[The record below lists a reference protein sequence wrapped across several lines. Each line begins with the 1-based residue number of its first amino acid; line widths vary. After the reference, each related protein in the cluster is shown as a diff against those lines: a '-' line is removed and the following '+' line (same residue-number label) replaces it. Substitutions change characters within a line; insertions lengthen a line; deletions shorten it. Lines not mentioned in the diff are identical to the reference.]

1 MNRIIRCG
9 ISLLIVVS
17 LLCACQAA
25 TAPSAFGSE
34 LAVSSVP
41 AVESQVQAENA
52 PITTEQLLEDYDYLW
67 TALEENYVFFPILE
81 QQGVDVSAIQTD
93 TRNLIQNQVPDVST
107 FYETLRQMFLKCN
120 YFAHLDVVSKDV
132 YDSMAR
138 YYCAEG
144 QEDSGWK
151 DALEKENVRRFYEN
165 APANA
170 SELTAPNPAASETI
184 RAEYDAQRKAMIIT
198 IRSFAQEKL
207 EQDRQ
212 YLQDFFQSHAEDEVS
227 DIVFDIT
234 HNRGGSTLYWN
245 ENIVAPFGGSYTWD
259 TWLYVRDT
267 ALTRQYL
274 ADEQAY
280 QPMEQLP
287 EDHPAPEFVS
297 ELGLTDF
304 CHYTECLNSDATLP
318 DNLLSAK
325 RWVLVDDAVYSAA
338 ESFTYF
344 CKKTGW
350 ATLVGT
356 ATDGDGL
363 GVTPIMVDLP
373 NTGILVRF
381 SAQVGENPD
390 GTCNTASGTK
400 PDYTCKRFESPL
412 SAFARIRSE
421 E

>member
-1 MNRIIRCG
+1 MNKIIRCG
-9 ISLLIVVS
+9 ISLLIVIS
-17 LLCACQAA
+17 LLCACQAT
-25 TAPSAFGSE
+25 TAPSVSE
-34 LAVSSVP
+34 SALATSPVSS
-41 AVESQVQAENA
+41 AESQVQAENA
-52 PITTEQLLEDYDYLW
+52 PLTTEQLLEDYDYLW

-81 QQGVDVSAIQTD
+81 RQGIDISAIQAD
-93 TRNLIQNQVPDVST
+93 ARAQIQNQEPDAAM

-120 YFAHLDVVSKDV
+120 HFAHLNVVSKDV

-138 YYCAEG
+138 YYCADG
-144 QEDSGWK
+144 QEESGWK
-151 DALEKENVRRFYEN
+151 DALERENVRRFYED

-170 SELTAPNPAASETI
+170 FEQTAPNPAASETI
-184 RAEYDAQRKAMIIT
+184 HAEYDDQRKAILIT

-207 EQDRQ
+207 QQDQQ
-212 YLQDFFQSHAEDEVS
+212 YLQDFFLSHAEDEVR

-267 ALTRQYL
+267 ALTRQFL
-274 ADEQAY
+274 ADELEY
-280 QPMEQLP
+280 QPIDQLP
-287 EDHPAPEFVS
+287 EEHPAPAFVS
-297 ELGLTDF
+297 ELGLTGF
-304 CHYTECLNSDATLP
+304 YHHTECLNSDATLP

-338 ESFTYF
+338 ESFAYF

-363 GVTPIMVDLP
+363 GVTPVMFDLP

-390 GTCNTASGTK
+390 GTCNTERGTM
-400 PDYTCKRFESPL
+400 PDYACGRFEAPIA
-412 SAFARIRSE
+412 AFDRVRTE

>member
-9 ISLLIVVS
+9 ISLFLIVS
-17 LLCACQAA
+17 LLCACQPA
-25 TAPSAFGSE
+25 TAPTASNSA
-34 LAVSSVP
+34 LATSSVS
-41 AVESQVQAENA
+41 AVESQVQADDA

-67 TALEENYVFFPILE
+67 TALEEDYVFFPILE
-81 QQGVDVSAIQTD
+81 QQGIDIDAIRADTRKMIQNQEPDVSA
-93 TRNLIQNQVPDVST
+93 
-107 FYETLRQMFLKCN
+107 FYETLSQMFLKCGN
-120 YFAHLDVVSKDV
+120 FAHLDVVSKDV

-138 YYCAEG
+138 YYCAEDQG
-144 QEDSGWK
+144 ESGWK
-151 DALEKENVRRFYEN
+151 DALERENVRRFYED

-170 SELTAPNPAASETI
+170 FEQTAPNPAASETI
-184 RAEYDAQRKAMIIT
+184 RAEYDDQRKAILIT

-207 EQDRQ
+207 QQDQQ
-212 YLQDFFQSHAEDEVS
+212 YLQDFFLSHAEDEVH

-267 ALTRQYL
+267 ALTRRFL
-274 ADEQAY
+274 VNEQEY
-280 QPMEQLP
+280 QPIDRLP
-287 EDHPAPEFVS
+287 EEHPAPAFVS
-297 ELGLTDF
+297 ELGLTGF
-304 CHYTECLNSDATLP
+304 YHHTECLNSDAALP
-318 DNLLSAK
+318 DNLLSAR

-338 ESFTYF
+338 ESFAYF

-363 GVTPIMVDLP
+363 GSTPAMADLP
-373 NTGILVRF
+373 NTGILIRF

-390 GTCNTASGTK
+390 GTCNTERGTK
-400 PDYTCKRFESPL
+400 PDYVCNRYESPL
-412 SAFARIRSE
+412 SAFDRVRTE

>member
-17 LLCACQAA
+17 LLCACQAT
-25 TAPSAFGSE
+25 TAPSVSE
-34 LAVSSVP
+34 SSLAASSIF
-41 AVESQVQAENA
+41 AAESQAQAENV

-67 TALEENYVFFPILE
+67 TALEENYVFFPILK
-81 QQGVDVSAIQTD
+81 QQGIDIAAIQTD

-120 YFAHLDVVSKDV
+120 YFAHLNVVSKDV

-170 SELTAPNPAASETI
+170 SEQTAPNSAVSETI
-184 RAEYDAQRKAMIIT
+184 FAEYDDQRKTIIIT

-207 EQDRQ
+207 QQDQQ

-412 SAFARIRSE
+412 SAFARIRSGE
-421 E
+421 

>member
-1 MNRIIRCG
+1 MNKIIRCG
-9 ISLLIVVS
+9 ISLLIVIS
-17 LLCACQAA
+17 LLCACQAT
-25 TAPSAFGSE
+25 TAPSVSE
-34 LAVSSVP
+34 SALATSPVSS
-41 AVESQVQAENA
+41 AESQVQAVDA

-81 QQGVDVSAIQTD
+81 RQGIDISAIQAD
-93 TRNLIQNQVPDVST
+93 TRAQIQNQEPDAAM

-120 YFAHLDVVSKDV
+120 HFAHLNVVSKDV

-138 YYCAEG
+138 YYCADG
-144 QEDSGWK
+144 QADSGWK

-170 SELTAPNPAASETI
+170 SEQTAPNSAVSETI
-184 RAEYDAQRKAMIIT
+184 FAEYDDQRKTIIIT

-207 EQDRQ
+207 QQDQQ

-259 TWLYVRDT
+259 TWLYVRST
-267 ALTRQYL
+267 ELIKSYL
-274 ADEQAY
+274 PNYSDY
-280 QPMEQLP
+280 QPISALP
-287 EDHPAPEFVS
+287 ENHPAPEFVS
-297 ELGLTDF
+297 ALGLT
-304 CHYTECLNSDATLP
+304 HYYHSVESIHSDAAVSEH
-318 DNLLSAK
+318 LLAAR
-325 RWVLVDDAVYSAA
+325 RWVLIDDAVYSAA
-338 ESFTYF
+338 ESFAYF

-363 GVTPIMVDLP
+363 GVTPVMVDLP

-381 SAQVGENPD
+381 SAEAGENPD
-390 GTCNTASGTK
+390 GTCNTERGTMPDYACGRFEAPIAAFERIASGK
-400 PDYTCKRFESPL
+400 
-412 SAFARIRSE
+412 
-421 E
+421 

>member
-1 MNRIIRCG
+1 MNKIIRCG
-9 ISLLIVVS
+9 ISLLIVIS
-17 LLCACQAA
+17 LLCACQAT
-25 TAPSAFGSE
+25 TAPSVSE
-34 LAVSSVP
+34 SALATSHVLS
-41 AVESQVQAENA
+41 AESQVQAVDA

-81 QQGVDVSAIQTD
+81 QQGIDIAAIQTD

-120 YFAHLDVVSKDV
+120 HFAHLNVVSKDV

-151 DALEKENVRRFYEN
+151 DALEKANVRRFYEN

-170 SELTAPNPAASETI
+170 SEQTAPNSAVSETI
-184 RAEYDAQRKAMIIT
+184 FAEYDDQRKTIIIT

-207 EQDRQ
+207 QQDQQ
-212 YLQDFFQSHAEDEVS
+212 YLQDFFQSHAEDEVR

-245 ENIVAPFGGSYTWD
+245 ENIVAPFGGSYTWG

-318 DNLLSAK
+318 DNLRTAK

-338 ESFTYF
+338 ESFAYF

-363 GVTPIMVDLP
+363 GVTPVMIDLP

-381 SAQVGENPD
+381 SAQAGENPD
-390 GTCNTASGTK
+390 GTCNTERGTM
-400 PDYTCKRFESPL
+400 PDYACGRFEAPIA
-412 SAFARIRSE
+412 AFARVRSGE
-421 E
+421 

>member
-1 MNRIIRCG
+1 M
-9 ISLLIVVS
+9 
-17 LLCACQAA
+17 
-25 TAPSAFGSE
+25 
-34 LAVSSVP
+34 
-41 AVESQVQAENA
+41 
-52 PITTEQLLEDYDYLW
+52 
-67 TALEENYVFFPILE
+67 
-81 QQGVDVSAIQTD
+81 
-93 TRNLIQNQVPDVST
+93 
-107 FYETLRQMFLKCN
+107 
-120 YFAHLDVVSKDV
+120 
-132 YDSMAR
+132 
-138 YYCAEG
+138 
-144 QEDSGWK
+144 
-151 DALEKENVRRFYEN
+151 
-165 APANA
+165 
-170 SELTAPNPAASETI
+170 
-184 RAEYDAQRKAMIIT
+184 
-198 IRSFAQEKL
+198 
-207 EQDRQ
+207 
-212 YLQDFFQSHAEDEVS
+212 QDFFQSHAEDEVS

-412 SAFARIRSE
+412 SAFARIRSGE
-421 E
+421 

>member
-9 ISLLIVVS
+9 ISLLIVIS
-17 LLCACQAA
+17 LLCACQATA
-25 TAPSAFGSE
+25 TPSVSE
-34 LAVSSVP
+34 SVLATSPVSS
-41 AVESQVQAENA
+41 AESQVQTENA

-81 QQGVDVSAIQTD
+81 RQGIDISAIQAD
-93 TRNLIQNQVPDVST
+93 TRAQIQNQKPDAAM
-107 FYETLRQMFLKCN
+107 FYETLRQMLLKCN
-120 YFAHLDVVSKDV
+120 YFAHLNVVSKDV

-138 YYCAEG
+138 YYCADG
-144 QEDSGWK
+144 QADSGWK

-170 SELTAPNPAASETI
+170 SEQPAPNSAASETI
-184 RAEYDAQRKAMIIT
+184 SAEYDAQRKTVIIT
-198 IRSFAQEKL
+198 IRSFAQENL
-207 EQDRQ
+207 HQDQQ
-212 YLQDFFQSHAEDEVS
+212 YLQDFFQSHAQDEVS
-227 DIVFDIT
+227 NIVFDIT

-267 ALTRQYL
+267 ALTWQFL
-274 ADEQAY
+274 ADAQEY
-280 QPMEQLP
+280 QPIDRLP
-287 EDHPAPEFVS
+287 EDHPAPAFVS

-304 CHYTECLNSDATLP
+304 CHHTECLNADATLP

-338 ESFTYF
+338 ESFAYF

-363 GVTPIMVDLP
+363 GVTPVMVDLP

-381 SAQVGENPD
+381 SAQAGENPD
-390 GTCNTASGTK
+390 GTCNTERGTM
-400 PDYTCKRFESPL
+400 PDYACGRFEAPIA
-412 SAFARIRSE
+412 AFERVRAGK
-421 E
+421 

>member
-1 MNRIIRCG
+1 MNKIIRCG
-9 ISLLIVVS
+9 ISLMLVVS
-17 LLCACQAA
+17 LLCACQAT
-25 TAPSAFGSE
+25 TAPTVPDSE
-34 LAVSSVP
+34 LAVSSVL
-41 AVESQVQAENA
+41 AAESQAQAENA
-52 PITTEQLLEDYDYLW
+52 PITTVQLLEDYDFLW

-81 QQGVDVSAIQTD
+81 RQGIDIAAIQTD
-93 TRNLIQNQVPDVST
+93 TRNLIQNQEPDVSA
-107 FYETLRQMFLKCN
+107 FYQALSQMFLKCGN
-120 YFAHLDVVSKDV
+120 FDHLNVVSKDV

-170 SELTAPNPAASETI
+170 SELTAPNSAASETI
-184 RAEYDAQRKAMIIT
+184 HAEYDDQRKAIIIT

-207 EQDRQ
+207 QQDRQ
-212 YLQDFFQSHAEDEVS
+212 YLQEFFQSHAEDEVS

-267 ALTRQYL
+267 ALTRCFFPI
-274 ADEQAY
+274 EQEY
-280 QPMEQLP
+280 QPVEQLP

-304 CHYTECLNSDATLP
+304 CHHTECLNSDATLP
-318 DNLLSAK
+318 DNLLGAK
-325 RWVLVDDAVYSAA
+325 RWVLIDDAVYSAA
-338 ESFTYF
+338 ESFAYF
-344 CKKTGW
+344 WKETGW

-363 GVTPIMVDLP
+363 GATPVMFDLP

-381 SAQVGENPD
+381 SAQAGENPD
-390 GTCNTASGTK
+390 GTCNTESGTS
-400 PDYTCKRFESPL
+400 PDYVCGRFEAPIA
-412 SAFARIRSE
+412 AFERIAS
-421 E
+421 

>member
-1 MNRIIRCG
+1 MNRIIRCS
-9 ISLLIVVS
+9 ISLLIVIS
-17 LLCACQAA
+17 LLCACQATTTPSVSESELA
-25 TAPSAFGSE
+25 TAP
-34 LAVSSVP
+34 VSS
-41 AVESQVQAENA
+41 AESQVQVEDV

-81 QQGVDVSAIQTD
+81 RQGIDIAAIQTD

-120 YFAHLDVVSKDV
+120 YFAHLNVVSKDV

-144 QEDSGWK
+144 QEDNGWK
-151 DALEKENVRRFYEN
+151 DALEKANVRRFYEN

-170 SELTAPNPAASETI
+170 SEQAAPNSAVSETI
-184 RAEYDAQRKAMIIT
+184 FAEYDDQRKTMIIT

-207 EQDRQ
+207 QQDQQ

-287 EDHPAPEFVS
+287 EDHPAPAFVS

-325 RWVLVDDAVYSAA
+325 RWVLIDDAVYSAA
-338 ESFTYF
+338 ESFAYF

-363 GVTPIMVDLP
+363 GVTPVMVDLP

-381 SAQVGENPD
+381 SAEAGENPD
-390 GTCNTASGTK
+390 GTCNTERGTM
-400 PDYTCKRFESPL
+400 PDYACGRFEVPIA
-412 SAFARIRSE
+412 AFERVASE
-421 E
+421 K

>member
-9 ISLLIVVS
+9 ISLLIVIS

-34 LAVSSVP
+34 LAVSSVS
-41 AVESQVQAENA
+41 AVESQAQAENA

-81 QQGVDVSAIQTD
+81 QQGIDIAAIQTD

-120 YFAHLDVVSKDV
+120 YFAHLNVVSKDV

-151 DALEKENVRRFYEN
+151 DALEKENVRRFYED

-170 SELTAPNPAASETI
+170 FELTAPNSAASETI
-184 RAEYDAQRKAMIIT
+184 FAEYDDQRKTIIIT

-207 EQDRQ
+207 QQDQQ

-338 ESFTYF
+338 ESFAYF

-356 ATDGDGL
+356 VTDGDGL

-381 SAQVGENPD
+381 SAQAGENPD
-390 GTCNTASGTK
+390 GTCNTERGTK

-412 SAFARIRSE
+412 SAFERIRSGE
-421 E
+421 

>member
-1 MNRIIRCG
+1 MWFH
-9 ISLLIVVS
+9 SSAPAVS
-17 LLCACQAA
+17 D
-25 TAPSAFGSE
+25 SE
-34 LAVSSVP
+34 LAVSSVL
-41 AVESQVQAENA
+41 AAESQAQAEDA
-52 PITTEQLLEDYDYLW
+52 SITTEQLLEDYDFLW

-81 QQGVDVSAIQTD
+81 RQGIDIAAIQADTRNSIQNQEPDVSA
-93 TRNLIQNQVPDVST
+93 
-107 FYETLRQMFLKCN
+107 FYQALSQMFLKCN
-120 YFAHLDVVSKDV
+120 YFAHLNVVSKDV

-170 SELTAPNPAASETI
+170 SELTAPNSAASETI
-184 RAEYDAQRKAMIIT
+184 HAEYDDQRKAMIIT

-207 EQDRQ
+207 QQDRQ

-259 TWLYVRDT
+259 IWLYVRDT
-267 ALTRQYL
+267 ALTRCFFPI
-274 ADEQAY
+274 EQEY
-280 QPMEQLP
+280 QPVDDLP
-287 EDHPAPEFVS
+287 EEHPTPDFVS

-304 CHYTECLNSDATLP
+304 CHHTECLNSDATLP
-318 DNLLSAK
+318 DNLLGAK
-325 RWVLVDDAVYSAA
+325 RWVLIDDAVYSAA
-338 ESFTYF
+338 ESFAYF
-344 CKKTGW
+344 CKETGW

-363 GVTPIMVDLP
+363 GATPVMFDLP

-381 SAQVGENPD
+381 SAQAGENPD
-390 GTCNTASGTK
+390 GTCNAESGTA
-400 PDYTCKRFESPL
+400 PDYVCGRFEAPIA
-412 SAFARIRSE
+412 AFERIASE
-421 E
+421 K

>member
-9 ISLLIVVS
+9 ISLFLIVS
-17 LLCACQAA
+17 LLCACQAT
-25 TAPSAFGSE
+25 TAPSVSE
-34 LAVSSVP
+34 SSLAASSVSS
-41 AVESQVQAENA
+41 AESQVQAEDA
-52 PITTEQLLEDYDYLW
+52 PITTEQLLEDYDFLW

-81 QQGVDVSAIQTD
+81 RQGIDVSAIQAD
-93 TRNLIQNQVPDVST
+93 TRAQIQKQEPDVST

-120 YFAHLDVVSKDV
+120 YFAHLNVVSKDV

-170 SELTAPNPAASETI
+170 SEQTAPNSAVSETI
-184 RAEYDAQRKAMIIT
+184 SAEYDDQRKTMIIT

-207 EQDRQ
+207 QQDQQ

-338 ESFTYF
+338 ESFAYF

-350 ATLVGT
+350 ATLVGS

-363 GVTPIMVDLP
+363 GVTPVMVDLP

-381 SAQVGENPD
+381 SAQAGENPD
-390 GTCNTASGTK
+390 GTCNTERGTM
-400 PDYTCKRFESPL
+400 PDYTCGRFEAPI
-412 SAFARIRSE
+412 ATFERVRAGE
-421 E
+421 